1 MQGNTLM
8 KYPFEALHLL
18 FGTFVLINVENFLQ
32 ICSLLCIAAAEVTLG
47 KFACKQLDVKPV
59 LFLLS

>member
-1 MQGNTLM
+1 M